1 MAASEEKNDELLKAK
16 KRAMLILQHNDRTE
30 WELTDKLSKAGFSD
44 EAVNEAVEY
53 VRSFHYI
60 DDERYAKRFVEI
72 YHESRSIKRLR
83 QDLYKRHVS
92 EQYIELALENIDYG
106 CIVWKE
112 LKPFYCHQYKS
123 VSLSKKGVGKKNFY
137 IHKLV
142 YENFYGPYNTY
153 WWKIYFKNGDVSNC
167 SRDNLGLRFKF
178 KRQKKIHRG

>member
-72 YHESRSIKRLR
+72 YHENRSIKRLR

-92 EQYIELALENIDYG
+92 EQYIELALENIDYEKLG
-106 CIVWKE
+106 LDAEKASE
-112 LKPFYCHQYKS
+112 LSYEES
-123 VSLSKKGVGKKNFY
+123 R
-137 IHKLV
+137 KLV
-142 YENFYGPYNTY
+142 AKLYRKGFSVGSI
-153 WWKIYFKNGDVSNC
+153 KDMLSDLKS
-167 SRDNLGLRFKF
+167 K
-178 KRQKKIHRG
+178 